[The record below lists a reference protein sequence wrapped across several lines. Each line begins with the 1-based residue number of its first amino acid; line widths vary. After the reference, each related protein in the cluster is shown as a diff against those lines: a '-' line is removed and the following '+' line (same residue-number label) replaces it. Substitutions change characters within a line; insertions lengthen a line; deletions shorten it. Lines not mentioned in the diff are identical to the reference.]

1 MEKRCNEMLKI
12 DVYGNRSD
20 ATGWATVYNCFSKAI
35 GEFAHVNCRTVSRS
49 KLRKSF
55 YKQLLRLLGR
65 KKIYGDFGVVI
76 SGGASHPQTTACW
89 NVWETTRLPLSQREL
104 CLSTDYVWTPSS
116 WGRQNLIANG
126 IQPEKVFIVPEG
138 VDNDFFTPGQK
149 PSGNFRFFMVGK
161 WEERKFQDGLI
172 KAFTDEFHPK
182 EGVELI
188 LHAHNPYIKGFSMKK
203 KLEDLGVSNAN
214 NIHLSEKCDPLSL
227 RALYRSANC
236 FVLPTRAEG
245 WGLPILESMACGVP
259 AIVTRYSAPVDF
271 VTDDNGYLL
280 DVERLV
286 DAHDDN
292 FAIHSGQWAEPDIRH
307 LRFLMRRAF
316 ENQDEVLDK
325 GRAAHEDAQRFS
337 WRNSAQI
344 AYQTI
349 VKHLRPVP
357 GSGLTL

>member
-1 MEKRCNEMLKI
+1 MGKRFNEMLKI
-12 DVYGNRSD
+12 DVYGHRSE
-20 ATGWATVYNCFSKAI
+20 ATGWATVYTCFSKAM
-35 GEFAHVNCRTVSRS
+35 GEFAHVNCWTDSRS

-65 KKIYGDFGVVI
+65 KKFYGDFGVVI

-104 CLSTDYVWTPSS
+104 CFSTDYVWTPSS

-149 PSGNFRFFMVGK
+149 HSGNFRFLMVGK
-161 WEERKFQDGLI
+161 WEKRKFQDGLI
-172 KAFTDEFHPK
+172 KAFTAEFHPK
-182 EGVELI
+182 ENVELI
-188 LHAHNPYIKGFSMKK
+188 LHAHNSYIKGFSMEK
-203 KLEDLGVSNAN
+203 KLEDLGISNGN
-214 NIHLSEKCDPLSL
+214 NIRLSEKCDPVSL

-236 FVLPTRAEG
+236 FVMPTRAEG

-286 DAHDDN
+286 DAHDDD

-316 ENQDEVLDK
+316 ENQDEVLAK
-325 GRAAHEDAQRFS
+325 GQAAHEDAQRFS
-337 WRNSAQI
+337 WRNSAHT

-349 VKHLRPVP
+349 VKHLEQVP